1 MTDRVVKLAGVDG
14 CSTGW
19 VVASWH
25 DGVSS
30 PAVTIHL
37 AKTFREVVDAGYQVI
52 AVDIPIGLPD
62 RGTRDCD
69 PAARKLLGP
78 RRNSV
83 FPAPIRP
90 VLVAKTY
97 DQACEIGRQADSR
110 SLSQQAWAITKKIA
124 EVDAQVSPE
133 AQATIIEIHPEL
145 CFWALNGERPLE
157 LPKKDPQGME
167 TRRLLLKDHLVD
179 PVVFYGLRLSGAG
192 RDDVHDA
199 LAALWTA
206 RRFAQGEARR
216 LPDQEQ
222 RDTKGL
228 RMEMWY

>member
-1 MTDRVVKLAGVDG
+1 MNCAGVDG

-25 DGVSS
+25 DGGNASV
-30 PAVTIHL
+30 VTVHL
-37 AKTFREVVDAGYQVI
+37 AKTFREIVESGYQVI
-52 AVDIPIGLPD
+52 AVDIPIGLSE
-62 RGTRDCD
+62 RGARDCD

-90 VLVAKTY
+90 VLEAKTY
-97 DQACEIGRQADSR
+97 GQACEIGRQADGR

-124 EVDAQVSPE
+124 EVDAVMTPE
-133 AQATIIEIHPEL
+133 AQESIIEIHPEL
-145 CFWALNGERPLE
+145 CFWALNGGRPLE
-157 LPKKDPQGME
+157 HPKKGPKGME
-167 TRRLLLKDHLVD
+167 TRRVLLKDHLVD
-179 PVVFYGLRLSGAG
+179 PAVFYDLRLAGAG

-206 RRFAQGEARR
+206 KRFAQGEARR
-216 LPDQEQ
+216 VPDQEQ

>member
-1 MTDRVVKLAGVDG
+1 MKLAGVDG
-14 CSTGW
+14 CKSGW

-25 DGVSS
+25 DGDNS
-30 PAVTIHL
+30 PVVTVHL
-37 AKTFREVVDAGYQVI
+37 AKTFRDIVESGYQVI

-62 RGTRDCD
+62 QGTRDCD

-90 VLVAKTY
+90 VLDAKSY
-97 DQACEIGRQADSR
+97 DQACVIGRQADGR

-124 EVDAQVSPE
+124 EVDAIMTPE
-133 AQATIIEIHPEL
+133 AQGAIVEVHPEL

-157 LPKKDPQGME
+157 YPKKESLGLE
-167 TRRLLLKDHLVD
+167 TRRSLLKDHLVD
-179 PVVFYGLRLSGAG
+179 PAVFYDLRLTGTG
-192 RDDVHDA
+192 KDDIHDA

-206 RRFAQGEARR
+206 RRFAQGNAVRVPDHEQLDAR
-216 LPDQEQ
+216 
-222 RDTKGL
+222 GL